1 MRFDEDSTVGK
12 LYFRPVR
19 FLEQPEWKISVK
31 QGESTASK
39 NAVTMSVAGGDS
51 KPKLEAPVAKP
62 VEAVEAEAVPEP
74 TKRAE
79 KKAEP
84 KAKPDLKSVMG
95 DWSTDEEE

>member
-1 MRFDEDSTVGK
+1 
-12 LYFRPVR
+12 
-19 FLEQPEWKISVK
+19 
-31 QGESTASK
+31 
-39 NAVTMSVAGGDS
+39 MSVPSGDN
-51 KPKLEAPVAKP
+51 KPKLEAPVK
-62 VEAVEAEAVPEP
+62 VEVANVAVEVETVSEP